1 MENIKIKPLTKEQII
16 ISIDRLT
23 RFKHP
28 KNKYTRVFYD
38 IITHNLIYPQ
48 FKKSDLDKINPV
60 ILTNY
65 AQEIFNYSLEKLTN
79 KKHIENHTINQK
91 IEEYE
96 KTVFICDFET
106 ESLLKNKI
114 NYAACLDFIDQ
125 NSPQNLLWLKNL
137 KDNFDIISE
146 RERQSLHFPVET
158 VVLVEGATEETLLP
172 KFGQMCNLDF
182 DKEGIHII
190 SAGGKNPLVK
200 LYYELIEVLK
210 LPIFILLD
218 KDGEQNALEIKQK
231 LRPTDKIHIIECGE
245 FEDLLPI
252 DLIKKTLNYEL
263 KNISIIEKD
272 LLEVN
277 GPHAKLL
284 EEIFKNRGMHEF
296 KKAEFAKDVKINLE
310 TPSDISEEIRQIIQ
324 EISKVKQ
331 IKKSC

>member
-1 MENIKIKPLTKEQII
+1 MENIKIKPLTTEQIL

-28 KNKYTRVFYD
+28 KTKYTRVFYD

-48 FKKSDLDKINPV
+48 LKKTDLDKINPE
-60 ILTNY
+60 ILKNY

-79 KKHIENHTINQK
+79 KKLTEDYTINQK
-91 IEEYE
+91 LKEYE
-96 KTVFICDFET
+96 QAVFICDSDT
-106 ESLLKNKI
+106 KSLLENKI
-114 NYAACLDFIDQ
+114 NYRACLDFIDQ
-125 NSPQNLLWLKNL
+125 NSPKNLLWLKNL
-137 KDNFDIISE
+137 KDNSDIISE
-146 RERQSLHFPVET
+146 RKKQSLHFPVET

-172 KFGQMCNLDF
+172 KFGQICNLDF

-190 SAGGKNPLVK
+190 PAGGKNPLVK
-200 LYYELIEVLK
+200 LYYELTETLK

-218 KDGEQNALEIKQK
+218 KDGEQNAREIKQK

-252 DLIKKTLNYEL
+252 NLIEKTLNYEL
-263 KNISIIEKD
+263 KNISILEKD
-272 LLEVN
+272 LLEKN
-277 GPHAKLL
+277 EPHAKLL